1 MVKYQKRGFSIRD
14 KRAERNNGKI
24 HFERLRRMPRKMGRP
39 LWWLFV
45 LLVVIVV
52 ILLYLNGVR

>member
-14 KRAERNNGKI
+14 KRAERDDGRI
-24 HFERLRRMPRKMGRP
+24 HFQRLRRTPRKTSRP

-45 LLVVIVV
+45 LLAIVIIV
-52 ILLYLNGVR
+52 LYYLNSVR